1 MSSQTHLDREV
12 LQTLREVMEDQF
24 PVLINTFIADSD
36 ERIRSL
42 QKALATQDSEAVRR
56 QSHSFKGS
64 CHNIGA
70 QCLGDLCQ
78 TMEDRGRAG
87 ELEGLERHLVDIQQ
101 EFSQLKGILN
111 SFTE

>member
-1 MSSQTHLDREV
+1 MSSETHLDREV
-12 LQTLREVMEDQF
+12 LQTLQEVMDDQF
-24 PVLINTFIADSD
+24 PVLISTFITDSD
-36 ERIRSL
+36 SRIRSL
-42 QKALATQDSEAVRR
+42 QKALATQDGEAVRR

-70 QCLGDLCQ
+70 QRLGDLCQ
-78 TMEDRGRAG
+78 IMEDRGREG
-87 ELEGLERHLVDIQQ
+87 DLQGLEHHLVDIQQ